1 MMTPLNDHIELAL
14 GIVALLSVLVGWL
27 KVVRP
32 MLRSVMR
39 QVIAARDSLLGR
51 DAIVDSITG
60 EERVPALPGIGARM
74 SHQEQQMELLAVTV
88 TKLVDQQTHQMKL
101 EQRVDGLDSRV
112 KQLEEQVIERVA
124 AKAESIQ
131 AWRAVEAVA
140 KQADPAS
147 PEIED

>member
-1 MMTPLNDHIELAL
+1 MTPLSDHIELAL
-14 GIVALLSVLVGWL
+14 GIIALISALVGWL

-32 MLRSVMR
+32 RLRSVSR
-39 QVIAARDSLLGR
+39 QVVAARDAVLGR

-140 KQADPAS
+140 KQADPAT